1 MLQPGRALNSSFW
14 VAVKNGV
21 AWGNISQLYLDAR
34 VNISQ
39 LYLDAWVNISQL
51 YLDVCNLFVDT
62 WIKNI

>member
-1 MLQPGRALNSSFW
+1 MLQTGRALNSSFW

-21 AWGNISQLYLDAR
+21 AW

>member
-51 YLDVCNLFVDT
+51 Y
-62 WIKNI
+62 